1 MKPSCLVLLTS
12 LLAIGPAAISKEPK
26 EETRDLPIIAD
37 DAALFGTLEKAY
49 SAELSADGK
58 KLVFVGYGGGMS
70 TIAVVVDL
78 VNPSATQVA
87 RGDGKPAN
95 LTHCEWS
102 ATDRLV
108 CSLWGLVRRD
118 SFILPMRKTLAMN
131 ADGSK
136 QVSLG
141 QPNSRFDQLWW
152 RLSDGR
158 VVDWMNGTDG
168 MVLMARTNVPEKSTG
183 KILARIEEG
192 LSVERVDTRT
202 GKATNVERAA
212 RDTSDYISD
221 GLGNIRIM
229 STTETS
235 DNGTWRGIEKH
246 FYRMVNDKSWHDLG
260 SYNSAGNGSGMAP
273 LAVDPI
279 INAAYVLQQLDGRWA
294 LYRISLDGSL
304 KSELVFA
311 SKTVDVDNVIRVGRN
326 GRVIG
331 ASYTTDLTRVEYFDP
346 TYKSIHQ
353 MLAKTLPKLPLID
366 FASASADE
374 QILLVRASSDVDPGH
389 WYIFDRTKKTLVEA
403 ITQRAGL
410 RGKKLSN
417 VTAISFPAADGTRI
431 PAYLTLPP
439 GVTDAK
445 GLPAIVMPHGGPA
458 ARDEWGFD
466 WLAQFFAQRGFV
478 VLQPNFRG
486 SAGYG
491 DQWFVKNGFQSWKVS
506 IGDICDGGRWLVKQ
520 GYADSSK
527 LAIFG
532 WSYGGYAALQSNVM
546 DPSLFKAVVA
556 VAPVADLALLKNEA
570 MQWTSW
576 KIEGDYIG
584 SGPHI
589 KEGSPA
595 QNAQAFV
602 APVLMFHGDKD
613 LNVDIDQS
621 RRMFKELHNAGKSG
635 RLVVYPEL
643 DHSLRDETAR
653 ADMLRKSDAFLRQ
666 HLKL

>member
-1 MKPSCLVLLTS
+1 MKPSAFLACVS
-12 LLAIGPAAISKEPK
+12 LLAICTAAASKTPAPAAPA
-26 EETRDLPIIAD
+26 IAD

-49 SAELSADGK
+49 SAALSADGK
-58 KLVFVGYGGGMS
+58 KLVFVGYGGGTS

-87 RGDGKPAN
+87 RGDGNPTN
-95 LTHCEWS
+95 LNYCEWT
-102 ATDRLV
+102 AEDRLV

-118 SFILPMRKTLAMN
+118 SFVISMGKTLAMN

-136 QVSLG
+136 QVMLG
-141 QPNSRFDQLWW
+141 QRNTQFDQLGW
-152 RLSDGR
+152 RQYDGR
-158 VVDWMNGTDG
+158 IVDWMNGTDG

-183 KILARIEEG
+183 KITARIQEG
-192 LSVERVDTRT
+192 LSVDRIDTRT
-202 GKATNVERAA
+202 GKATTVERAA
-212 RDTSDYISD
+212 NRVTDYISD
-221 GLGNIRIM
+221 GLGNVRLM
-229 STTETS
+229 TTTEVS
-235 DNGTWRGIEKH
+235 INGDLRGIDKH
-246 FYRMVNDKSWHDLG
+246 FYRLVNDKSWRELG
-260 SYNSAGNGSGMAP
+260 TYNSAGNGSGMEL

-279 INAAYVLQQLDGRWA
+279 INAAYVLQPLDGRWA

-304 KSELVFA
+304 KSEMVFA
-311 SKTVDVDNVIRVGRN
+311 SKAVDVDNVIQVGRG

-331 ASYTTDLTRVEYFDP
+331 ASYNTDRSRIEYFDP
-346 TYKSIHQ
+346 AYKAIHE
-353 MLAKTLPKLPLID
+353 MLAKALPKLPLIS
-366 FASASADE
+366 FYSASADE
-374 QILLVRASSDVDPGH
+374 QTLLIFASSDVDPGH
-389 WYIFDRTKKTLVEA
+389 WYVFDRTKKTLVEA

-410 RGKKLSN
+410 KGKKLSN
-417 VTAISFPAADGTRI
+417 VTAITFPAADGTQI
-431 PAYLTLPP
+431 PAFLTLPP

-491 DQWFVKNGFQSWKVS
+491 DQWFVKNGFQSWKIS

-532 WSYGGYAALQSNVM
+532 WSYGGYAALQSNVL
-546 DPSLFKAVVA
+546 DPNLFKAVVA
-556 VAPVADLALLKNEA
+556 VAPVADLALLKNER

-576 KIEGDYIG
+576 MIEGDYIG

-602 APVLMFHGDKD
+602 APVLMFHGTMD

-621 RRMFKELHNAGKSG
+621 RRMDKELRSAGKSSE
-635 RLVVYPEL
+635 LIVYPDL
-643 DHSLRDETAR
+643 DHGLRDETAR
-653 ADMLRKSDAFLRQ
+653 ADMLRRSEAFLRAR
-666 HLKL
+666 LKL

>member
-1 MKPSCLVLLTS
+1 MKPSTILGLAC
-12 LLAIGPAAISKEPK
+12 LLAFSTAALPKEPARAVP
-26 EETRDLPIIAD
+26 TIAD

-58 KLVFVGYGGGMS
+58 KLVFVGYGGGTS

-78 VNPSATQVA
+78 VNPSATQIA
-87 RGDGKPAN
+87 RGDGNPTN
-95 LTHCEWS
+95 LTGCEWT
-102 ATDRLV
+102 AADRLV

-118 SFILPMRKTLAMN
+118 SFIIPMGKTIAMN

-136 QVSLG
+136 QLMLG
-141 QPNSRFDQLWW
+141 QRNNRFDQLWG
-152 RLSDGR
+152 RQYDGR
-158 VVDWMNGTDG
+158 IVDWMNGTDG
-168 MVLMARTNVPEKSTG
+168 MVLMERTNVPEKSTG

-192 LSVERVDTRT
+192 LSVERLDTRT
-202 GKATNVERAA
+202 GKVSLVERAA
-212 RDTSDYISD
+212 DKVANYVSD
-221 GLGNIRIM
+221 GLGNIRLM
-229 STTETS
+229 TTTDVS
-235 DNGTWRGIEKH
+235 INGDWRGIDKH
-246 FYRMVNDKSWHDLG
+246 FYRLVNDKSWRELG
-260 SYNSAGNGSGMAP
+260 TFNSAGNGSGMWP
-273 LAVDPI
+273 QAVDPI
-279 INAAYVLQQLDGRWA
+279 VNAAYVLQQLDGRWA
-294 LYRISLDGSL
+294 LYRIALDGSL

-311 SKTVDVDNVIRVGRN
+311 SKQVDVDGVDVVGRS

-331 ASYTTDLTRVEYFDP
+331 ARYTTDKLHIEYFDP
-346 TYKSIHQ
+346 AYKTIHE
-353 MLAKTLPKLPLID
+353 MLAKALPKLPLID
-366 FASASADE
+366 FVSASADE

-389 WYIFDRTKKTLVEA
+389 WYVFDRTKKTLVEA

-410 RGKKLSN
+410 KGKKLSPM
-417 VTAISFPAADGTRI
+417 VAITFPAADGTRV

-439 GVTDAK
+439 GLTDAK
-445 GLPAIVMPHGGPA
+445 GLPAIVMPHGGPS

-491 DQWFVKNGFQSWKVS
+491 DQWFVKNGFQSWNIS
-506 IGDICDGGRWLVKQ
+506 IGDICDGGRWLIKQ

-546 DPSLFKAVVA
+546 DPNLFKAVVA
-556 VAPVADLALLKNEA
+556 VAPVTDLALLKNEM
-570 MQWTSW
+570 MQWASW
-576 KIEGDYIG
+576 KIERDYIG

-595 QNAQAFV
+595 QNASAFV
-602 APVLMFHGDKD
+602 APVLMFHGTMD

-621 RRMFKELHNAGKSG
+621 RRMDKELRSAGKSSE
-635 RLVVYPEL
+635 LIVYPDLE
-643 DHSLRDETAR
+643 HSLRDESAR
-653 ADMLRKSDAFLRQ
+653 ADMLRKSEAFFRKQLR
-666 HLKL
+666 L

>member
-1 MKPSCLVLLTS
+1 MKPSTILRLAG
-12 LLAIGPAAISKEPK
+12 LLAFSAMALPKEPA
-26 EETRDLPIIAD
+26 PPAIAD

-49 SAELSADGK
+49 SASLSADGK
-58 KLVFVGYGGGMS
+58 KMVFVGYGGGAS

-95 LTHCEWS
+95 LSHCEWS
-102 ATDRLV
+102 AADRLV
-108 CSLWGLVRRD
+108 CSAWGLIRRD
-118 SFILPMRKTLAMN
+118 AYILPMRKTLAMN

-136 QVSLG
+136 QLSLA
-141 QPNSRFDQLWW
+141 QPTSRFDQLWW

-158 VVDWMNGTDG
+158 VIDWMNGTDG
-168 MVLMARTNVPEKSTG
+168 MVLMARNNVPEKSTG
-183 KILARIEEG
+183 KMLARNEEG
-192 LSVERVDTRT
+192 LSVERIDTRT

-212 RDTSDYISD
+212 RDTNEYISD
-221 GLGNIRIM
+221 GLGNIRLM
-229 STTETS
+229 STSETS
-235 DNGTWRGIEKH
+235 ENGTWRGIEKH
-246 FYRMVNDKSWHDLG
+246 FYRMVNDKSWRDLG
-260 SYNSAGNGSGMAP
+260 SYNAAGNGSGMVL

-279 INAAYVLQQLDGRWA
+279 INSAYVLQKLDGRWA

-304 KSELVFA
+304 KTELVFA
-311 SKTVDVDNVIRVGRN
+311 SRTVDVGDVVRVGRS

-346 TYKSIHQ
+346 AYQAIHTS
-353 MLAKTLPKLPLID
+353 LARAMPKLPLID

-389 WYIFDRTKKTLVEA
+389 WYVFDRTKKTLVEV

-410 RGKKLSN
+410 KGKKLSS
-417 VTAISFPAADGTRI
+417 VTALSFSAADGTQI

-439 GVTDAK
+439 GVTQAK

-466 WLAQFFAQRGFV
+466 WLAQYFAQQGFA

-491 DQWFVKNGFQSWKVS
+491 DQWFVKNGFQSWKIS
-506 IGDICDGGRWLVKQ
+506 IGDICDAGRWLIGQ
-520 GYADSSK
+520 GIADPEK
-527 LAIFG
+527 LAVFG
-532 WSYGGYAALQSNVM
+532 WSYGGYAALQSNVL
-546 DPSLFKAVVA
+546 DPKLFKAVVA
-556 VAPVADLALLKNEA
+556 VAPVADLALLKNEGA
-570 MQWTSW
+570 QWSSW
-576 KIEGDYIG
+576 QLQADYIG

-589 KEGSPA
+589 EEGSPA

-602 APVLMFHGDKD
+602 APVLMFHGTMD

-621 RRMFKELHNAGKSG
+621 RKMQKELRSAGKSSE
-635 RLVVYPEL
+635 LVVYPDL
-643 DHSLRDETAR
+643 DHSLRDENAR
-653 ADMLRKSDAFLRQ
+653 ADMLRKSDAFLRK

>member
-1 MKPSCLVLLTS
+1 MKPSTLAALIG
-12 LLAIGPAAISKEPK
+12 LLAICAVATAKEKPAAPA
-26 EETRDLPIIAD
+26 TPAVAD

-58 KLVFVGYGGGMS
+58 KLVFVGYGGGAS

-78 VNPSATQVA
+78 VNPSATQIA
-87 RGDGKPAN
+87 RGDGQPTN
-95 LTHCEWS
+95 LNYCQWT
-102 ATDRLV
+102 AADRLV
-108 CSLWGLVRRD
+108 CALSGLVRRD
-118 SFILPMRKTLAMN
+118 SFIIPMRKTISMN

-136 QVSLG
+136 QIMLG
-141 QPNSRFDQLWW
+141 QRTSRFDQLGW
-152 RLSDGR
+152 RQSDGHI
-158 VVDWMNGTDG
+158 VDWMNGTDG
-168 MVLMARTNVPEKSTG
+168 TVLMARTNLPEISTG
-183 KILARIEEG
+183 NITAHMEEG
-192 LSVERVDTRT
+192 LSVERIDTRT
-202 GKATNVERAA
+202 GKATTVERPATKV
-212 RDTSDYISD
+212 DGYISD
-221 GLGNIRIM
+221 GLGNVRLM
-229 STTETS
+229 TTTNVS
-235 DNGTWRGIEKH
+235 INGDLRGVDTH
-246 FYRMVNDKSWHDLG
+246 FYRLVNDKSWRELG
-260 SYNSAGNGSGMAP
+260 TYNFTGNGTGMVL

-279 INAAYVLQQLDGRWA
+279 INAAYVLQPLDGRDA
-294 LYRISLDGSL
+294 LYRISLDSSL

-311 SKTVDVDNVIRVGRN
+311 SKKVDVDGVIRVGRG

-331 ASYTTDLTRVEYFDP
+331 ASYTTDLSRTEYFDP
-346 TYKSIHQ
+346 TYRALHE
-353 MLAKTLPKLPLID
+353 MLSKALPKLPLIT
-366 FASASADE
+366 FYSASADE
-374 QILLVRASSDVDPGH
+374 QTLLIFASSDVDPGH
-389 WYIFDRTKKTLVEA
+389 WYVFDRTKKTLVEA
-403 ITQRAGL
+403 ISQRAGL
-410 RGKKLSN
+410 KGKKLSP
-417 VTAISFPAADGTRI
+417 VTAITFPAADGTEI

-439 GVTDAK
+439 GVADAK

-491 DQWFVKNGFQSWKVS
+491 DQWFVKNGFQSWKIS

-546 DPSLFKAVVA
+546 DPNLFKAVVA

-595 QNAQAFV
+595 QNASAFV
-602 APVLMFHGDKD
+602 APVLMFHGDRD

-621 RRMFKELHNAGKSG
+621 RRMYKELHDAGKSG
-635 RLVVYPEL
+635 ELIVYPEL
-643 DHSLRDETAR
+643 DHSLRDENAR
-653 ADMLRKSDAFLRQ
+653 ADMLRRSEAFLRKN
-666 HLKL
+666 LKL

>member
-1 MKPSCLVLLTS
+1 MKPSAFLALVS
-12 LLAIGPAAISKEPK
+12 FLAICTAATSKEP
-26 EETRDLPIIAD
+26 PQAAPAVAD

-49 SAELSADGK
+49 SAALSADGK

-70 TIAVVVDL
+70 SIAVVVDL
-78 VNPSATQVA
+78 VAATATQVA
-87 RGDGKPAN
+87 RGDGKPTN
-95 LTHCEWS
+95 LTDCEWS
-102 ATDRLV
+102 AADRLV
-108 CSLWGLVRRD
+108 CSLRGLIRRD
-118 SFILPMRKTLAMN
+118 SIIISMGKLLAMN

-136 QVSLG
+136 QVLLG
-141 QPNSRFDQLWW
+141 QPNSRFDQLGW
-152 RLSDGR
+152 RLYDGT

-168 MVLMARTNVPEKSTG
+168 TVLMARTNVPERSTG
-183 KILARIEEG
+183 KITARTEEG
-192 LSVERVDTRT
+192 LSVERIDTRT
-202 GKATNVERAA
+202 GKAINVERAA
-212 RDTSDYISD
+212 RDTTEYISD
-221 GLGNIRIM
+221 GLGNIRLM
-229 STTETS
+229 TTTKVNES
-235 DNGTWRGIEKH
+235 GILRGIDMH
-246 FYRMVNDKSWHDLG
+246 FYRLANDKSWRELG
-260 SYNSAGNGSGMAP
+260 TYNYAGNGSGMLP

-294 LYRISLDGSL
+294 LYRIALDGSR

-311 SKTVDVDNVIRVGRN
+311 SKQVDVDGVIRVGRG

-331 ASYTTDLTRVEYFDP
+331 ASFTTDVSRIEYFDP
-346 TYKSIHQ
+346 AYKAISE
-353 MLAKTLPKLPLID
+353 MLAKALPKLPLIN
-366 FASASADE
+366 FFSASADE
-374 QILLVRASSDVDPGH
+374 QVLLVLASSDVDAGH

-410 RGKKLSN
+410 KGRKLAN
-417 VTAISFPAADGTRI
+417 VTAISYPASDGTQI

-439 GVTDAK
+439 GVTDAQ

-491 DQWFVKNGFQSWKVS
+491 DQWFVKNGFKSWKIS
-506 IGDICDGGRWLVKQ
+506 IGDICDGGRWLIKQ
-520 GYADSSK
+520 GITDSSK

-532 WSYGGYAALQSNVM
+532 WSYGGYAALQANVM
-546 DPSLFKAVVA
+546 EPNLFKAAVA
-556 VAPVADLALLKNEA
+556 VAPVADLALLKNES

-576 KIEGDYIG
+576 QIDTDYIG

-595 QNAQAFV
+595 QNAKIFV

-621 RRMFKELHNAGKSG
+621 RRMNRELLGAGKSSE
-635 RLVVYPEL
+635 LIVYPEL

-653 ADMLRKSDAFLRQ
+653 ADMLRRSEAFLRKN
-666 HLKL
+666 LKL